1 MKIVLPDL
9 PYGYEALAPHMS
21 AETLHFHH
29 DKHHKAYVDKARE
42 LTKGTRFESMDVEDI
57 IAEIGGNSEHQKL
70 FNQVAQVWNHT
81 FYWNCMAP
89 NGGGKPSGDVAS
101 LIERDFGGYDA
112 FRQQFK
118 QAGVDQFGSGYVWLV
133 SEGGKLKVRNTPNAV
148 TPLVDDQFVLLTSD
162 VWEHTYYLDYQN
174 RRADYLDVFL
184 DNLVNWRFV
193 AENCERLHKA
203 RSAVEAARLAA

>member
-9 PYGYEALAPHMS
+9 PYGYEALAPHVS
-21 AETLHFHH
+21 ADTLHFHH

-57 IAEIGGNSEHQKL
+57 IVEIGGNSEHQKL

-89 NGGGKPSGDVAS
+89 NGGGTPSGDVAS
-101 LIERDFGGYDA
+101 LIERDFGSYDT

-148 TPLVDDQFVLLTSD
+148 TPLVDNQFVLLTSD

-203 RSAVEAARLAA
+203 RNAVEAAKLAA